1 MAGRNGVPGNTS
13 VNNQGAIML
22 DGKLAV
28 VTGASRGIGR
38 AIATTLAEAGA
49 RVVGTATSEKGAQ
62 GISEALRDRGGQG
75 AVLDVSSKDSM
86 ESFLSELKGI
96 GAPVILVNNAAVT
109 RDNLMMRMKD
119 DEWEQVIDTNLTGI
133 FRLSKALLR
142 GMMKAREGRIVNV
155 GSVVGFTGN
164 PGQVNYC
171 AAKAGVVGFSKAM
184 AREVG
189 SRNITVNTVAPGFI
203 ETDMTRGL
211 PAEQREAMLNDV
223 ALGRLGQPEDI
234 AGAVRFLV
242 SPDAAYITGETIHVN
257 GGLHMD

>member
-1 MAGRNGVPGNTS
+1 
-13 VNNQGAIML
+13 ML

-142 GMMKAREGRIVNV
+142 GMMKSREGRIVNV

-203 ETDMTRGL
+203 ETDMTRDL
-211 PAEQREAMLNDV
+211 PVEQREAMLNDV

>member
-1 MAGRNGVPGNTS
+1 
-13 VNNQGAIML
+13 ML
-22 DGKLAV
+22 DGKIAV

-38 AIATTLAEAGA
+38 AIANSLADSGA
-49 RVVGTATSEKGAQ
+49 RVVGTATSQKGADA
-62 GISEALRDRGGQG
+62 ISEALADRNGQG
-75 AVLDVSSKDSM
+75 AVLNVADRDSID
-86 ESFLSELKGI
+86 EFVASLKEI

-119 DEWEQVIDTNLTGI
+119 EEWDQVIDTNLTGI

-142 GMMKAREGRIVNV
+142 GMMKAKEGRIVNV

-203 ETDMTRGL
+203 ETDMTRDL
-211 PAEQREAMLNDV
+211 PEEQRKSMLDDV

-242 SPDAAYITGETIHVN
+242 SPEAAYITGETIHVN

>member
-1 MAGRNGVPGNTS
+1 
-13 VNNQGAIML
+13 ML
-22 DGKLAV
+22 DGKIAV
-28 VTGASRGIGR
+28 VTGTSRGIGR
-38 AIATTLAEAGA
+38 AIANSLADSGA
-49 RVVGTATSEKGAQ
+49 RVVGTATSQKGADA
-62 GISEALRDRGGQG
+62 ISEALADRNGQG
-75 AVLDVSSKDSM
+75 AVLNVASR
-86 ESFLSELKGI
+86 ESIDEFVASLKEI

-119 DEWEQVIDTNLTGI
+119 EEWEQVIDTNLTGI

-142 GMMKAREGRIVNV
+142 GMMKAKEGRIVNV

-203 ETDMTRGL
+203 ETDMTRDL
-211 PAEQREAMLNDV
+211 PEEQRKAMLDDV

-242 SPDAAYITGETIHVN
+242 SPEAAYITGETIHVN

>member
-1 MAGRNGVPGNTS
+1 
-13 VNNQGAIML
+13 ML

-49 RVVGTATSEKGAQ
+49 QVVGTATSEKGAQ
-62 GISEALRDRGGQG
+62 GISEALRERGGQG

-203 ETDMTRGL
+203 ETDMTRDL

>member
-1 MAGRNGVPGNTS
+1 
-13 VNNQGAIML
+13 ML
-22 DGKLAV
+22 EGKLAV

-38 AIATTLAEAGA
+38 AIAQSLAEAGA
-49 RVVGTATSEKGAQ
+49 QVVGTATSEKGANA
-62 GISEALRDRGGQG
+62 ISESLKAHGGQG
-75 AVLDVSSKDSM
+75 MVLDVSSL
-86 ESFLSELKGI
+86 ESIEAFLAELKGI

-119 DEWEQVIDTNLTGI
+119 DEWNQVIDTNLTGI
-133 FRLSKALLR
+133 FRLSKAMLR
-142 GMMKAREGRIVNV
+142 GMMKAREGRIVNI

-171 AAKAGVVGFSKAM
+171 AAKAAVVGFSKAM

-189 SRNITVNTVAPGFI
+189 SRNITVNTVAPGFT
-203 ETDMTRGL
+203 ETDMTRDL
-211 PAEQREAMLNDV
+211 PEEQRKAMLDDV
-223 ALGRLGQPEDI
+223 ALGRMGKPEDI

>member
-1 MAGRNGVPGNTS
+1 
-13 VNNQGAIML
+13 ML
-22 DGKLAV
+22 DGKIAV
-28 VTGASRGIGR
+28 VTGASRGIGS
-38 AIATTLAEAGA
+38 AIARSLSEAGA
-49 RVVGTATSEKGAQ
+49 QVVGTATSEKGAA
-62 GISEALRDRGGQG
+62 GIREALKAHGGQG
-75 AVLDVSSKDSM
+75 LVLDVSSAESI
-86 ESFLSELKGI
+86 ESFLAELKQI

-119 DEWEQVIDTNLTGI
+119 EEWNQVIDTNLTGV

-142 GMMKAREGRIVNV
+142 GMMKAKEGRIVNI

-171 AAKAGVVGFSKAM
+171 AAKAAVVGFSKAM

-203 ETDMTRGL
+203 ETDMTREL
-211 PAEQREAMLNDV
+211 PEAQREAMLNDV
-223 ALGRLGQPEDI
+223 ALGRLGQPDDI

-242 SPDAAYITGETIHVN
+242 SPEGGYITGETIHVN

>member
-1 MAGRNGVPGNTS
+1 
-13 VNNQGAIML
+13 ML
-22 DGKLAV
+22 DGKIAV

-38 AIATTLAEAGA
+38 AIANSLADSGA
-49 RVVGTATSEKGAQ
+49 RVVGTATSQNGADA
-62 GISEALRDRGGQG
+62 ISEALADRNGQG
-75 AVLDVSSKDSM
+75 AVLNVASR
-86 ESFLSELKGI
+86 ESIDEFVASLKEI
-96 GAPVILVNNAAVT
+96 GAPIILVNNAAVT

-119 DEWEQVIDTNLTGI
+119 EEWEQVIDTNLTGI

-142 GMMKAREGRIVNV
+142 GMMKAKEGRIVNV

-203 ETDMTRGL
+203 ETDMTRDL
-211 PAEQREAMLNDV
+211 PEEQRKAMLDDV

-242 SPDAAYITGETIHVN
+242 SPEAAYITGETIHVN

>member
-1 MAGRNGVPGNTS
+1 
-13 VNNQGAIML
+13 ML

-28 VTGASRGIGR
+28 VTGASRGIGS
-38 AIATTLAEAGA
+38 AIARSLAEAGA
-49 RVVGTATSEKGAQ
+49 QVVGTATSDKGAA
-62 GISEALRDRGGQG
+62 GITEALKAHGGQG
-75 AVLDVSSKDSM
+75 LALDVSSA
-86 ESFLSELKGI
+86 ESIEAFLAELKQI

-119 DEWEQVIDTNLTGI
+119 DEWNQVIDTNLTGV

-142 GMMKAREGRIVNV
+142 GMMKAKEGRIVNI

-171 AAKAGVVGFSKAM
+171 AAKAAVVGFSKAM

-203 ETDMTRGL
+203 ETDMTREL
-211 PAEQREAMLNDV
+211 PEAQREAMLNDV

-242 SPDAAYITGETIHVN
+242 SPEGAYITGETIHVN

>member
-1 MAGRNGVPGNTS
+1 
-13 VNNQGAIML
+13 ML
-22 DGKLAV
+22 EGKIAV

-38 AIATTLAEAGA
+38 AIAMSLADAGA
-49 RVVGTATSEKGAQ
+49 TVVGTATSEKGAA
-62 GISEALRDRGGQG
+62 GIGEALAPHGGKG
-75 AVLDVSSKDSM
+75 LVLDVSSA
-86 ESFLSELKGI
+86 ESIEAFLGELKSI

-119 DEWEQVIDTNLTGI
+119 DEWDQVIETNLSGI

-142 GMMKAREGRIVNV
+142 GMMKAKEGRIVNV

-211 PAEQREAMLNDV
+211 PEAQREAMLNDV

-242 SPDAAYITGETIHVN
+242 SPDAAYVTGETIHVN

>member
-1 MAGRNGVPGNTS
+1 
-13 VNNQGAIML
+13 ML
-22 DGKLAV
+22 DGKIAV

-38 AIATTLAEAGA
+38 AIANSLADSGA
-49 RVVGTATSEKGAQ
+49 RVVGTATSQKGADA
-62 GISEALRDRGGQG
+62 ISEALADRNGQG
-75 AVLDVSSKDSM
+75 AVLNVASR
-86 ESFLSELKGI
+86 ESIDEFVASLKEI

-119 DEWEQVIDTNLTGI
+119 EEWEQVIDTNLTGI

-142 GMMKAREGRIVNV
+142 GMMKAKEGRIVNV

-203 ETDMTRGL
+203 ETDMTRDL
-211 PAEQREAMLNDV
+211 PEEQRKAMLDDV

-242 SPDAAYITGETIHVN
+242 SPEAAYITGETIHVN

>member
-1 MAGRNGVPGNTS
+1 
-13 VNNQGAIML
+13 ML
-22 DGKLAV
+22 DGKIAV

-38 AIATTLAEAGA
+38 AIANSLADSGA
-49 RVVGTATSEKGAQ
+49 RVVGTATSQKGADA
-62 GISEALRDRGGQG
+62 ISEALADRNGQG
-75 AVLDVSSKDSM
+75 AVLNVADRASIDEFVTS
-86 ESFLSELKGI
+86 LKEI

-119 DEWEQVIDTNLTGI
+119 EEWEQVIDTNLTGI

-142 GMMKAREGRIVNV
+142 GMMKAKEGRIVNV

-203 ETDMTRGL
+203 ETDMTRDL
-211 PAEQREAMLNDV
+211 PEEQRKAMLDDV

-242 SPDAAYITGETIHVN
+242 SPEAAYITGETIHVN

>member
-1 MAGRNGVPGNTS
+1 
-13 VNNQGAIML
+13 ML

-38 AIATTLAEAGA
+38 AIAMSLAEDGA
-49 RVVGTATSEKGAQ
+49 TVVGTATSEKGAHS
-62 GISEALRDRGGQG
+62 ISEALSAHGGKG
-75 AVLDVSSKDSM
+75 LVLDVSSS
-86 ESFLSELKGI
+86 ESIEHFLAELKPM

-119 DEWEQVIDTNLTGI
+119 EEWDTVIETNLTGV
-133 FRLSKALLR
+133 FRLSKAMLR
-142 GMMKAREGRIVNV
+142 GMMKAKEGRIVNI

-171 AAKAGVVGFSKAM
+171 AAKAAVVGFSKAM

-203 ETDMTRGL
+203 ETDMPRDL
-211 PAEQREAMLNDV
+211 PEAQRQAMLDDV

-242 SPDAAYITGETIHVN
+242 SPHAGYITGETIHVN

>member
-1 MAGRNGVPGNTS
+1 
-13 VNNQGAIML
+13 ML

-38 AIATTLAEAGA
+38 AIATSLAEAGA
-49 RVVGTATSEKGAQ
+49 RVIGTATSEKGANAI
-62 GISEALRDRGGQG
+62 GEALGDRGRG
-75 AVLDVSSKDSM
+75 AVLDVSSK
-86 ESFLSELKGI
+86 ESIEAFLADLKEE

-119 DEWEQVIDTNLTGI
+119 DEWDQVIETNLSGI

-142 GMMKAREGRIVNV
+142 GMMKAKEGRIVNV

-211 PAEQREAMLNDV
+211 PEAQREVMLNDV

-242 SPDAAYITGETIHVN
+242 SPDAAYVTGETIHVN